1 MIKGGNFARGLPI
14 KIMYAVVIHDAVYV
28 LSHRMLSLL
37 AAFLI
42 RMESVPFLD
51 NVSISANVFSGF
63 LLLFVF

>member
-1 MIKGGNFARGLPI
+1 
-14 KIMYAVVIHDAVYV
+14 MYAVVIHDAVYV
-28 LSHRMLSLL
+28 SSHRMLSLL

-63 LLLFVF
+63 LLLFLF